1 MEITLYKRKFNV
13 TNKDRVLDNGS
24 CYQLLTQRY
33 FHDWCYICPVM
44 SKTLFNKLRKE
55 GKLVLS
61 KEKWNGF
68 DLYEFV
74 EMEEGE

>member
-1 MEITLYKRKFNV
+1 MEITLYRRKFNV
-13 TNKDRVLDNGS
+13 TSKDRILDNGS
-24 CYQLLTQRY
+24 CYQLLTQKY
-33 FHDWCYICPVM
+33 FQDWCYICPVM
-44 SKTLFNKLRKE
+44 SKTMFNKLRKE